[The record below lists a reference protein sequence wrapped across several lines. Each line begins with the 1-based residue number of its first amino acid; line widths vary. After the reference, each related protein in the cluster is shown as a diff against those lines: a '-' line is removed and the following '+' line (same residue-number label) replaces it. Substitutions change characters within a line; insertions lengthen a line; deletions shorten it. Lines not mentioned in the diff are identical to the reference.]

1 MTTSVRDAVRVF
13 NKYLLN
19 PAMLRLA
26 GRKHWY
32 ATAIRHTERR
42 SGKSYTTPVVADRV
56 ADGFVVP
63 LPYGTHV
70 DWLRNVL
77 ASDPATIRVGGQTYE
92 VAHPKIID
100 TVSAAPQLS
109 LGHRRTFQRLG
120 LDDFMKVEL
129 VPTAHSDR

>member
-1 MTTSVRDAVRVF
+1 MTTSVRDTLRVF

-32 ATAIRHTERR
+32 AAAIRHTGRR

-56 ADGFVVP
+56 ADGFIVP

-77 ASDPATIRVGGQTYE
+77 AADRATIQVSRQTYE
-92 VAHPKIID
+92 VVHPKIID

-109 LGHRRTFQRLG
+109 SGHRRTFQKFG
-120 LDDFMKVEL
+120 IDNFMKVEL
-129 VPTAHSDR
+129 APTAHSDR

>member
-13 NKYLLN
+13 SKYLLN

-32 ATAIRHTERR
+32 AAAIRHTGRR
-42 SGKSYTTPVVADRV
+42 SGKSYTTPVVADRM

-77 ASDPATIRVGGQTYE
+77 AADRATIQVSGQTYE

-109 LGHRRTFQRLG
+109 LGRQRTFQRFRI
-120 LDDFMKVEL
+120 DNFMKVEL
-129 VPTAHSDR
+129 APTAHSYR

>member
-1 MTTSVRDAVRVF
+1 MTTSVRDTVRVF

-32 ATAIRHTERR
+32 AAAIRHTGRR

-56 ADGFVVP
+56 LTAD
-63 LPYGTHV
+63 
-70 DWLRNVL
+70 R
-77 ASDPATIRVGGQTYE
+77 ATIQVSGQTYE

-109 LGHRRTFQRLG
+109 LGRQRTFQRFG
-120 LDDFMKVEL
+120 IDNFMKVEL
-129 VPTAHSDR
+129 APTGHSGR